1 MTVLQRSEMAAGFPE
16 PKGSIPQLLRIGP
29 AMNILPRDKQI
40 QVIAALTEGMSIRAV
55 ERITGIHRDTIMRL
69 GYRVG
74 MGCAELHDRRVV
86 GLRVGRI
93 ELDELW
99 AFVGKKQKRVTR
111 ADMGVKGDAYT
122 FIALAS
128 TAKAIISYRTGKR
141 DGANTEDFIF
151 DLRERVLGSPELSTD
166 AWSPYQPA
174 IRAAF
179 GERVAYGQINKTY
192 SVVDLRP
199 AASVRYSPADVVKV
213 DRYAVSGAPVTI
225 STSYVE
231 RSHLSL
237 RMANRRFGR
246 LTNAFSKKMTNH
258 AASVSL
264 YVAYYNFSRVHEALR
279 ATPAMA
285 LGIADHVWSIGEL
298 LDAATSMSGPEEG
311 RRKAKPR
318 LRVIEG
324 GLS

>member
-1 MTVLQRSEMAAGFPE
+1 MNVLS
-16 PKGSIPQLLRIGP
+16 
-29 AMNILPRDKQI
+29 RDKQI

-69 GYRVG
+69 GKRVG
-74 MGCAELHDRRVV
+74 IGCAELHDRRVV

-111 ADMGVKGDAYT
+111 ADLGVKGDTYT
-122 FIALAS
+122 FVALAS

-151 DLRERVLGSPELSTD
+151 DLRERLLGSPELSSD

-179 GERVAYGQINKTY
+179 GKKVDYGQINKTY

-199 AASVRYSPADVVKV
+199 HASVRYSPADVVAV
-213 DRYAVSGAPVTI
+213 ERRAVSGMPGHI

-246 LTNAFSKKMTNH
+246 LTNAFSKTLTNH

-264 YVAYYNFSRVHEALR
+264 YVGYYNFCRVHEALR

-298 LDAATSMSGPEEG
+298 IDTAMSMSEPEGG
-311 RRKAKPR
+311 RRRKKPR

-324 GLS
+324 GKSV